1 MKNLFTN
8 KLNNNF
14 FYKFSF
20 RNFSRKNRIEEI
32 LQEKYSPLKL
42 EIINDSEKH
51 SVAPGS
57 ETHFRIFLVSE
68 KFKGKTKVQ
77 VHQEIYKLFLS
88 EMGSKHENKLHSLSI
103 VTKTP
108 DEEIPNDVLKSE
120 IPPKCASKI

>member
-1 MKNLFTN
+1 MKFYFTN
-8 KLNNNF
+8 NFNKF
-14 FYKFSF
+14 FYKFTL
-20 RNFSRKNRIEEI
+20 RNFSRKNRMEEI
-32 LQEKYSPLKL
+32 LQSKYSPIKL

-68 KFKGKTKVQ
+68 KFQGKTKVQ
-77 VHQEIYKLFLS
+77 VHQEIYKLFLN

-108 DEEIPNDVLKSE
+108 DEEFPKEGLKSD